1 MTNQKWCFHQFQMA
15 WKGYIIKKLHAC
27 LVQFEQFIFTCCL
40 SCETLDF
47 NFLKVSQIH
56 FFCRFI
62 LSFSNEVQRLSRS
75 HPCCCTFGGGGS
87 KCLLSLTFRGEYN
100 ALLWKIIQLERF
112 SLLEWNTK
120 TEKHDYIGSMR
131 AGDVAKDMFQRNCH
145 TAALSS
151 WASRKHLGTR
161 KKRNSYRRVCSFYGG
176 W

>member
-15 WKGYIIKKLHAC
+15 WKGYIIKNCTHVLFNLNNLFLHVVC
-27 LVQFEQFIFTCCL
+27 HVKRQILI
-40 SCETLDF
+40 SSKS
-47 NFLKVSQIH
+47 LKSTS
-56 FFCRFI
+56 FGFI

-151 WASRKHLGTR
+151 SASRKHLGTR